1 MADPHKPFWQN
12 VQGEPSRKLFVA
24 EGHFL
29 FLPAFAVILV
39 GKTDLLIG
47 HFFDAVVAD
56 GNLMRVTPQIL
67 NHLFWATKRTLAI
80 HDPVF

>member
-56 GNLMRVTPQIL
+56 GDFVGVP
-67 NHLFWATKRTLAI
+67 A
-80 HDPVF
+80 